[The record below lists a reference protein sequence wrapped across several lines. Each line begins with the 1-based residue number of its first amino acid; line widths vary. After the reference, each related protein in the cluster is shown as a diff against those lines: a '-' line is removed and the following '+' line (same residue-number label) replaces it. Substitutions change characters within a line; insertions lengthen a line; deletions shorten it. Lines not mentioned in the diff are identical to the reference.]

1 MTEEQSSPSDS
12 PFAVPQSVSSAL
24 DTGANRHLSMKKTK
38 SRISYKNEPKE
49 AGWEFN
55 PAATALNEK
64 AISALGIPSPSDAR
78 THLKRKQAK
87 ETRINVRLSAKTLA
101 GLKQQA
107 EEAGMPYQTLAAS
120 ALHMLATGKLRL
132 AVVTGG

>member
-1 MTEEQSSPSDS
+1 
-12 PFAVPQSVSSAL
+12 
-24 DTGANRHLSMKKTK
+24 MKKPK
-38 SRISYKNEPKE
+38 SKISYKNEPAE

-55 PAATALNEK
+55 PAITALDENTTSE
-64 AISALGIPSPSDAR
+64 LGIPSPTDAR
-78 THLKRKQAK
+78 AHLKRKQAK

-107 EEAGMPYQTLAAS
+107 EEVGMPYQTLAAT

-132 AVVTGG
+132 SVVTGG